1 MGLPRPPG
9 LPSFS
14 ALRSWVVRAINSKL
28 GRADHQPQAARPSA
42 PRHHARTLSTTALGH
57 KPPRPTIP
65 KHSLRLQARQYSQF
79 QFPRFAKGFPK
90 FPRIKFTPT
99 SYLLRPQVGA
109 FPRRAWG
116 QPAGSSASHF
126 HTSPASAAIALNQ
139 IAHSVSSALRSGV
152 HPDST
157 PVASVKAQIAAL
169 VAAKAAA
176 QTTDGPAGYIRF
188 TLSPPAWTPT
198 ETDLSDPDIVKAI
211 DTQIAELRRVKA
223 ALVRLRKYGDFPIRA
238 TLPDVEAKIDVLFR
252 GATAEDVARWN
263 ANEFKLASGLVGADT
278 MFCAGRFEEFVRW
291 SEVLDVER
299 RVDRE
304 MLARNKNEVLKFWEE
319 LDLLEGRIH

>member
-1 MGLPRPPG
+1 MALPRPPG

-28 GRADHQPQAARPSA
+28 GRTDPQPQARPS
-42 PRHHARTLSTTALGH
+42 PTRHQARTLSTTALGQ
-57 KPPRPTIP
+57 PSPRPAIP
-65 KHSLRLQARQYSQF
+65 KNPSLRLQARQYSQF
-79 QFPRFAKGFPK
+79 HIPRFTKGIPR

-116 QPAGSSASHF
+116 QPAGSTASHF

-139 IAHSVSSALRSGV
+139 IAHSVSSALRSGN
-152 HPDST
+152 HPDSR

-188 TLSPPAWTPT
+188 TLSPPAWTPV

-211 DTQIAELRRVKA
+211 DTQIAELQRVKA
-223 ALVRLRKYGDFPIRA
+223 ALLRLRKYGDFPVRT
-238 TLPDVEAKIDVLFR
+238 TLPDIEAKIDVLFR

-263 ANEFKLASGLVGADT
+263 ANEFKLASGIVGADQV
-278 MFCAGRFEEFVRW
+278 FCAGQFEEFVRW
-291 SEVLDVER
+291 SEVLDVEK
-299 RVDRE
+299 RVDLE
-304 MLARNKNEVLKFWEE
+304 MARKNDVLKFWQE